1 MTDFGLGPDAAQE
14 DQLTEAL
21 RWHGLAP
28 LFTAMDRRRLRQA
41 LTACQT
47 RPAQQRQGATEHETI
62 HGRSEARR

>member
-14 DQLTEAL
+14 DQLTGAL
-21 RWHGLAP
+21 RRHGLAP
-28 LFTAMDRRRLRQA
+28 LFTATERRRLRPA

-47 RPAQQRQGATEHETI
+47 RPAPQRQDATEHETT